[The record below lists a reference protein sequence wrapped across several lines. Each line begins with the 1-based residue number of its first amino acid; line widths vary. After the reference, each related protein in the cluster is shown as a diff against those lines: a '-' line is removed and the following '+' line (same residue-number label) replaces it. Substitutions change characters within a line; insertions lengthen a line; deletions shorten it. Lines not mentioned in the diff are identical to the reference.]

1 MPIPLLLFIIIP
13 FIEIML
19 ILRVSDAIG
28 GLYTVFLVLG
38 TAIIGIN
45 LLKRQGF
52 STLARFQQ
60 RLQRG
65 EIPAQEILEGM
76 MIAFAGA
83 LLLTP
88 GFLTDTIGFSLL
100 FPPIRRSLAKRTLKS
115 GKFMFMGGMQGGGAG
130 FQQGPN
136 RGAHG
141 DTFDGEFRNESEP
154 KPSLEDR
161 DRDSP

>member
-1 MPIPLLLFIIIP
+1 MPIPLLMFIVIP

-19 ILRVSDAIG
+19 ILRVSDEIG
-28 GLYTVFLVLG
+28 GLYTVLLVLG

-52 STLARFQQ
+52 STLTRFQQ

-88 GFLTDTIGFSLL
+88 GFLTDSIGFSLL
-100 FPPIRRSLAKRTLKS
+100 FPPIRRALAKRTLNS
-115 GKFMFMGGMQGGGAG
+115 GKFMFMGGMQAGGTS
-130 FQQGPN
+130 FQQGPSS
-136 RGAHG
+136 GKQG
-141 DTFDGEFRNESEP
+141 DTFDGEFRNESDAN
-154 KPSLEDR
+154 PSLEDR
-161 DRDSP
+161 DRD

>member
-1 MPIPLLLFIIIP
+1 MPIPLLMFIVIP

-19 ILRVSDAIG
+19 ILRVSDEIG
-28 GLYTVFLVLG
+28 GLYTILLVLG

-100 FPPIRRSLAKRTLKS
+100 FPPIRRLLAQRTLRS
-115 GKFMFMGGMQGGGAG
+115 GKFMFMGGMQTGAG
-130 FQQGPN
+130 GFQHGPTG
-136 RGAHG
+136 GAHG
-141 DTFDGEFRNESEP
+141 DTFDGEFRNET
-154 KPSLEDR
+154 KPNPTLEER
-161 DRDSP
+161 DRD

>member
-1 MPIPLLLFIIIP
+1 MPIPLLIFIVIP

-19 ILRVSDAIG
+19 ILKVSDQIG
-28 GLYTVFLVLG
+28 GLYTILLVLG
-38 TAIIGIN
+38 TAVIGVN

-52 STLARFQQ
+52 STLTRFQQ

-65 EIPAQEILEGM
+65 EIPAQEIIEGM

-100 FPPIRRSLAKRTLKS
+100 FPPVRRAIVKRALKS
-115 GKFMFMGGMQGGGAG
+115 GNFMFMGSVQTGASG
-130 FQQGPN
+130 FGPDFD
-136 RGAHG
+136 RTSQG
-141 DTFDGEFRNESEP
+141 DTFDGEFRNESRP
-154 KPSLEDR
+154 NPTLEDR
-161 DRDSP
+161 DRD

>member
-1 MPIPLLLFIIIP
+1 MPFPLLLFIVIP

-19 ILRVSDAIG
+19 ILRVSDQIG
-28 GLYTVFLVLG
+28 GLYTILLVLG
-38 TAIIGIN
+38 TAVLGIN

-52 STLARFQQ
+52 STLMRFQE

-100 FPPIRRSLAKRTLKS
+100 FPPIRRAIAQRTLKS
-115 GKFMFMGGMQGGGAG
+115 GKFMFMGGMQGGAG
-130 FQQGPN
+130 FQQGPTN
-136 RGAHG
+136 GPQG
-141 DTFDGEFRNESEP
+141 DTFDGEFRNETRPNST
-154 KPSLEDR
+154 LEDK
-161 DRDSP
+161 DRE